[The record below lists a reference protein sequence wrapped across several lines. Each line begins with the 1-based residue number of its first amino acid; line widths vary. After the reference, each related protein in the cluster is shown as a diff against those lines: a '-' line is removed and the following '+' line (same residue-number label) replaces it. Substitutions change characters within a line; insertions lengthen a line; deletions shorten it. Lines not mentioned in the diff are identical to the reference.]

1 RVGRRLPRQRA
12 WRDAHDPGG
21 GAGDGR
27 RRVDRRDRVA
37 ERLAREREP
46 RELRRQQACGPRP
59 GPVARAGARP
69 ARDPG
74 QRDRPGL
81 GGDRRVRRA
90 PASARGRRWPD
101 RRRGPRRGGARHP
114 APASDDS
121 RGRRARNAL
130 PREWPR
136 LGRHRPHRP
145 RRLAVHM
152 SGQGSHDRAALVTG
166 GARGIG
172 LAIVEALAAR
182 GDRVTIADV
191 DLENARASAADLE
204 QRGRRVSAVALDV
217 TDVEQVHRVLGE
229 VDADAA
235 LTTVVCN
242 AGLAQLGGVLDT
254 SVEQYDR
261 VLAVN
266 LKGVFFTM
274 QAALRLMVPRGT
286 GSVVSISSTSG
297 FTASSTPQA
306 VYDLSKAAVRMLTT
320 SAARETG
327 RTGVRVNAV
336 APGTVGTDLVRDLLS
351 KEAIARLSDERIPLG
366 RLAEPREIAA
376 AVAWLCSD
384 EASYVT
390 GHTLVAD
397 GGW

>member
-1 RVGRRLPRQRA
+1 MS
-12 WRDAHDPGG
+12 DA
-21 GAGDGR
+21 
-27 RRVDRRDRVA
+27 
-37 ERLAREREP
+37 
-46 RELRRQQACGPRP
+46 
-59 GPVARAGARP
+59 
-69 ARDPG
+69 
-74 QRDRPGL
+74 
-81 GGDRRVRRA
+81 
-90 PASARGRRWPD
+90 
-101 RRRGPRRGGARHP
+101 
-114 APASDDS
+114 
-121 RGRRARNAL
+121 
-130 PREWPR
+130 
-136 LGRHRPHRP
+136 
-145 RRLAVHM
+145 
-152 SGQGSHDRAALVTG
+152 RAALVTG

-229 VDADAA
+229 VDAEAA

-351 KEAIARLSDERIPLG
+351 KEAIARLSDERIPMG

-376 AVAWLCSD
+376 AVAWLSSD

-397 GGW
+397 GGWLT